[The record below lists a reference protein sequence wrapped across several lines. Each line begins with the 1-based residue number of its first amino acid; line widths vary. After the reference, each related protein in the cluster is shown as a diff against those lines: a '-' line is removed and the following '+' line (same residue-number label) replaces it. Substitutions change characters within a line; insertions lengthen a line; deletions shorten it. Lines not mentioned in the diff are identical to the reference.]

1 MANEVSTTVKRA
13 APPSL
18 FSTMD
23 AFDEGYRIA
32 RALTSSAL
40 VPAAYRG
47 EENVPNAMIAMDMAN
62 RIGVSAIVVMQNLHV
77 IEGRPSWASP
87 FIVSALNSCGLFS
100 PIRYRLER
108 LGEREVSFD
117 TWEGPKGDRR
127 KVVKKTKVNDMTCVA
142 YAIEKETG
150 EVLEGPEVTIEM
162 AVREGWYFR
171 AGSKWQTMPD
181 LMIRYRA
188 AAFFGRLYAPH
199 ILNGM
204 GTEEEAYDIAEPKD
218 ITPAAQ
224 ASAPEAP
231 AEEKPANRPKGI
243 HAAMNKKPEA
253 AKAKTEAKPAAKVI
267 EGEVEAAEVREVPH
281 AKSVVKTQTSDN
293 DDPGFTGEE
302 DDGIPFGSPDED
314 EEFNPA

>member
-1 MANEVSTTVKRA
+1 MANEVAVSSGKRPHA
-13 APPSL
+13 PSL

-23 AFDEGYRIA
+23 AFDEGFRIA
-32 RALTSSAL
+32 RALASSAL

-100 PIRYRLER
+100 PIRYRVEK
-108 LGEREVSFD
+108 LGEREASYH
-117 TWEGPKGDRR
+117 TWEGPKGNRQP
-127 KVVKKTKVNDMTCVA
+127 VIKKIKINEMTCIA

-150 EVLEGPEVTIEM
+150 EVLEGPEVSISM
-162 AVREGWYFR
+162 AVKEGWYTR
-171 AGSKWQTMPD
+171 NGSKWQTMPD

-218 ITPAAQ
+218 ITPAPA
-224 ASAPEAP
+224 AAAPVET
-231 AEEKPANRPKGI
+231 EEKPAGRPKGV
-243 HAAMNKKPEA
+243 HAAMSAKPEP
-253 AKAKTEAKPAAKVI
+253 AKAKAKPAAKVI
-267 EGEVEAAEVREVPH
+267 DAEVD
-281 AKSVVKTQTSDN
+281 ASNAAAGTDAGSVVKTQTNGADSGFDGDN
-293 DDPGFTGEE
+293 V
-302 DDGIPFGSPDED
+302 PFGDPDED
-314 EEFNPA
+314 DDYNPA

>member
-1 MANEVSTTVKRA
+1 MANEVAVSSGKRPHA
-13 APPSL
+13 PSL

-23 AFDEGYRIA
+23 AFDEGFRIA
-32 RALTSSAL
+32 RALASSAL

-100 PIRYRLER
+100 PIRYRVVKVGDIET
-108 LGEREVSFD
+108 SYQA
-117 TWEGPKGDRR
+117 WEGPKGARQQ
-127 KVVKKTKVNDMTCVA
+127 VTKKIRVNEMTCVA

-150 EVLEGPEVTIEM
+150 EVLEGPEVSISM
-162 AVREGWYFR
+162 AVKEGWYYR

-218 ITPAAQ
+218 ITPAPSVAQ
-224 ASAPEAP
+224 APE
-231 AEEKPANRPKGI
+231 EEKPAGRPKGI
-243 HAAMNKKPEA
+243 HAALNKKAEPE
-253 AKAKTEAKPAAKVI
+253 KAKPKPAAKVI
-267 EGEVEAAEVREVPH
+267 NGEVETTETRVQNDADT
-281 AKSVVKTQTSDN
+281 VVKTQTVDN
-293 DDPGFTGEE
+293 DDPGSTGEE
-302 DDGIPFGSPDED
+302 DDGLPFGSPDED
-314 EEFNPA
+314 EDYNPA

>member
-1 MANEVSTTVKRA
+1 MANEVSTTVKRPA
-13 APPSL
+13 QAPSL
-18 FSTMD
+18 FTTKDS
-23 AFDEGYRIA
+23 FDEGFRIA
-32 RALTSSAL
+32 RALSSSEL
-40 VPAAYRG
+40 VPVAYRG
-47 EENVPNAMIAMDMAN
+47 EDKVPNAMIAMDMAN
-62 RIGVSAIVVMQNLHV
+62 RIGVSPIVVMQNLHI

-100 PIRYRLER
+100 PIRYRLEK
-108 LGEREVSFD
+108 LGAREISHE

-127 KVVKKTKVNDMTCVA
+127 KVVKKVSVNEMTCIA

-150 EVLEGPEVTIEM
+150 EVLEGPEVSISM
-162 AVREGWYFR
+162 AVREGWYYR

-218 ITPAAQ
+218 ITPAPVEP
-224 ASAPEAP
+224 APEETA
-231 AEEKPANRPKGI
+231 AKPAGRPKGI
-243 HAAMNKKPEA
+243 HAAMTK
-253 AKAKTEAKPAAKVI
+253 KTEPEKTKPKPAKVI
-267 EGEVEAAEVREVPH
+267 DAEVATDDEPVSD
-281 AKSVVKTQTSDN
+281 ADTVVKMQTIDN
-293 DDPGFTGEE
+293 NDNGSSGE

-314 EEFNPA
+314 DDYNPA